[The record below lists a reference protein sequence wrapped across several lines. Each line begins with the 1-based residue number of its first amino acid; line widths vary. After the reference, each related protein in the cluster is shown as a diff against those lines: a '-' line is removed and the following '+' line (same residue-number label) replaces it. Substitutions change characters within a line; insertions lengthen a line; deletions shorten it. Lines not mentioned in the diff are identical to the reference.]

1 MYLNKSN
8 KGIGWYSVINKD
20 GKGNK
25 LDKGEYINFVFKRG
39 TEPDENVLVADLY
52 LIDQYGNKRPVYAYV
67 DEYNGNRSVKF
78 RILEPLAQS
87 QQVKEDNSKMGGSR
101 SDLGQSVDIDPSEL
115 PFY

>member
-39 TEPDENVLVADLY
+39 AEPDENVLVGDLY

-67 DEYNGNRSVKF
+67 DEFNGNRTVKF
-78 RILEPLAQS
+78 RILDPLAQS
-87 QQVKEDNSKMGGSR
+87 ETTKQENAKMGGNR
-101 SDLGQSVDIDPSEL
+101 SDLGMTINIQPDDL